1 VRCGWHGDLESVPAG
16 FATELAVIAG
26 DNVRSCIDTWGAL
39 LRRRAGTVRPGRWP
53 DALGSMP
60 SYWTDNG
67 AAYWYRTEPG
77 HDPAAFADPVSGF
90 PFRTKGGV
98 LRIEARKDSA
108 VNLSRPWRSGLLS
121 SNDPK
126 GHGFSLQYGYFEI
139 SAKLPGAKGVWPAF
153 WLSTS
158 SDRTDPNSAADGLIE
173 IDVLEFYGFAEAYFA
188 ALHVWK
194 PEPRHDGKIVNLPNR
209 DASKGFHT
217 YGALVTPEWIR
228 FYRDRRETWRT
239 RTPSEHKRP
248 LMILLNLALGGG
260 WPIDG
265 VPNPSYMLVDYVR
278 AYAKP

>member
-1 VRCGWHGDLESVPAG
+1 VAFREEFDAPLDVSPWGPGTRWIAHTPWSGD
-16 FATELAVIAG
+16 FG
-26 DNVRSCIDTWGAL
+26 D
-39 LRRRAGTVRPGRWP
+39 
-53 DALGSMP
+53 
-60 SYWTDNG
+60 
-67 AAYWYRTEPG
+67 
-77 HDPAAFADPVSGF
+77 AAFADPVSGF